1 MTTALPC
8 DHRCPHCWV
17 SSFLVPIVPAV
28 SWEVAVAVA
37 AVDSAVWSSVVAEG
51 PLAVSGMSRVYR
63 RKKHR

>member
-1 MTTALPC
+1 M
-8 DHRCPHCWV
+8 

-37 AVDSAVWSSVVAEG
+37 VDSVVWSCVVAEG
-51 PLAVSGMSRVYR
+51 QLAVSGMSPVYR

>member
-1 MTTALPC
+1 M
-8 DHRCPHCWV
+8 

-37 AVDSAVWSSVVAEG
+37 VAAAAAAAAADSVVWSSVVAEG